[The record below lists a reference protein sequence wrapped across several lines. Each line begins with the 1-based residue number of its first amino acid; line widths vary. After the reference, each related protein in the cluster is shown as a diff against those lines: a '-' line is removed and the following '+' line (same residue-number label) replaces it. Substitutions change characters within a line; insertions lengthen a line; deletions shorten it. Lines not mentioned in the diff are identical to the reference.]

1 MREFWLTSSILF
13 SVRKPVDWLGDSPD
27 LWVPDLHLDL
37 DQAGSNH
44 QSELMIVS
52 IALSPWLHGYMVMVL
67 HGFTW
72 FYMVI
77 TSLCIQFRQSR
88 NYNSLFFLS

>member
-1 MREFWLTSSILF
+1 M
-13 SVRKPVDWLGDSPD
+13 DWLGDSPD

-52 IALSPWLHGYMVMVL
+52 IALSLYGLVVPWLHGYMVL
-67 HGFTW
+67 HGYYFALYSIDSVNLGIIILY
-72 FYMVI
+72 F
-77 TSLCIQFRQSR
+77 LCLEAPTEII
-88 NYNSLFFLS
+88 YNL